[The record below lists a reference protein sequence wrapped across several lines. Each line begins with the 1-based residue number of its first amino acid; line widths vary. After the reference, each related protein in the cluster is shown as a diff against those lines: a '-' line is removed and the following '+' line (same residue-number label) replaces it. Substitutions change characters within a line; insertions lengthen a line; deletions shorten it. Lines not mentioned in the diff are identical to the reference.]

1 MKLKKMSILDHL
13 SEDVQ
18 NKHSLYCTS
27 TNYAQFS
34 LLDSVLTSFN
44 KFKVSNIIL
53 MDPRGISHNPW
64 KQYLKNISAEM
75 ALNGFSLLSKSS
87 EVLSGYVIETI
98 INSLKED
105 LGPSYAETLSKIVKP
120 GINLYELE
128 HKELKL
134 TLYHINYDVVA
145 ILLLLKQMNNQEYFS
160 SSCSTGLL
168 LNSVV
173 GDWGAISLYD
183 IQTFLMKIDIKLNY
197 VITNN
202 LTVWENYTSPSP
214 LTGEL
219 TIRFETPFLGEYF
232 EMLKS

>member
-1 MKLKKMSILDHL
+1 MSMLHHL
-13 SEDVQ
+13 SEDLQ

-64 KQYLKNISAEM
+64 KQYLKNTSAEM

-87 EVLSGYVIETI
+87 EVLAGSVIETI
-98 INSLKED
+98 ANSLKKD
-105 LGPSYAETLSKIVKP
+105 LGPSYAETLSKIVEP
-120 GINLYELE
+120 VINRYELE
-128 HKELKL
+128 YKESKL
-134 TLYHINYDVVA
+134 TLYHINYDVAA
-145 ILLLLKQMNNQEYFS
+145 ILLLLKQMNSQDHFS
-160 SSCSTGLL
+160 SSCSTGLV

-173 GDWGAISLYD
+173 GDWGAISLDD
-183 IQTFLMKIDIKLNY
+183 IQSFLMKINLKTHY

-214 LTGEL
+214 LAGEL
-219 TIRFETPFLGEYF
+219 TIRFETPFLSEYF

>member
-1 MKLKKMSILDHL
+1 MKQRKMSILHHL
-13 SEDVQ
+13 SEDLQ

-27 TNYAQFS
+27 TDYAQFS
-34 LLDSVLTSFN
+34 LLDSALTSFN

-64 KQYLKNISAEM
+64 KQYLKNTSAEM

-87 EVLSGYVIETI
+87 EVLAGSVIETI
-98 INSLKED
+98 ANTLKED
-105 LGPSYAETLSKIVKP
+105 LGPSYAKSLTKIVEP
-120 GINLYELE
+120 AINRYELDY
-128 HKELKL
+128 KESKL
-134 TLYHINYDVVA
+134 TLYHINYDVAA
-145 ILLLLKQMNNQEYFS
+145 ILLLLKQMNNQEHFS
-160 SSCSTGLL
+160 SSCSTGIV

-173 GDWGAISLYD
+173 GDWGAISLDD
-183 IQTFLMKIDIKLNY
+183 IQSFLMKINLKPHY

-214 LTGEL
+214 LAGEL
-219 TIRFETPFLGEYF
+219 TIRFETPFLREYF